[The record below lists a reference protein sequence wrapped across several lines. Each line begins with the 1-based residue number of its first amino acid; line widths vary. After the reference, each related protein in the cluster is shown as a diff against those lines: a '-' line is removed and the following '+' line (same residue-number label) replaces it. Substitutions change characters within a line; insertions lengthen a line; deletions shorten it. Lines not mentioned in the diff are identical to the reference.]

1 MHVSINY
8 TDSEGNFVKNL
19 LLDPAEVVAIM
30 NSDIIRLNDD
40 DLKPKLRRHLD
51 GSRLRVEFLFSV
63 LNASA
68 LIPSKLENFTNK
80 NHAEA
85 LEETRPAALTALRG
99 VRRSFF

>member
-40 DLKPKLRRHLD
+40 DLKPIKKTF
-51 GSRLRVEFLFSV
+51 GWIEIEGGISV
-63 LNASA
+63 LSIECERINT
-68 LIPSKLENFTNK
+68 K
-80 NHAEA
+80 
-85 LEETRPAALTALRG
+85 
-99 VRRSFF
+99 